1 MIKKSKS
8 KESFLHKEPAKG
20 ENTPQK
26 NLSSSCSSSPI
37 PSDSQSTTFS
47 TSKSNDSSFY
57 KEYLLSLGEIYL
69 SNLQLK
75 LATDIN
81 IKNINL
87 DDANNDKDKEM
98 QKKGEDFEINSEKD
112 YLGKKK
118 KIRFKSIKIVDSLKT
133 LKSDSKMKFNVYR
146 PYRNIIKKF
155 VTNNSDKIKYGLGD
169 GKWSF
174 DEHIKYI
181 EGIAMYG
188 KNWSN
193 ISKYVGTRTPI
204 QVRSHSQKFYHKLKA
219 IEDNEFNINFQNKN
233 IKNIFDMLYLIK
245 ERNKSNNN
253 EKEYII
259 NVLTSLTKNLNYK
272 FLTKTEQDKV
282 NDKNDD
288 FKKVNEKNVANNN
301 IEIIEDSEKK
311 IDDSKIKIDTDIND
325 KLIDSNIKEKEEK
338 KTDDNYNDKKEEEVY
353 NEYINTSGNQKFIF
367 DDGVL
372 ISKNELTFSD
382 IIYLDKK
389 KRNYMQMQNQNSLYS

>member
-1 MIKKSKS
+1 
-8 KESFLHKEPAKG
+8 
-20 ENTPQK
+20 
-26 NLSSSCSSSPI
+26 
-37 PSDSQSTTFS
+37 
-47 TSKSNDSSFY
+47 
-57 KEYLLSLGEIYL
+57 
-69 SNLQLK
+69 
-75 LATDIN
+75 
-81 IKNINL
+81 
-87 DDANNDKDKEM
+87 M

-118 KIRFKSIKIVDSLKT
+118 KIRFKSIKKVDSLKT

-204 QVRSHSQKFYHKLKA
+204 QVRSHSQKFYDKLKT
-219 IEDNEFNINFQNKN
+219 IINNEFDINFQNKN

-338 KTDDNYNDKKEEEVY
+338 KTDDNHNDKKEEEVY
-353 NEYINTSGNQKFIF
+353 NQFYKRQKGF
-367 DDGVL
+367 
-372 ISKNELTFSD
+372 
-382 IIYLDKK
+382 
-389 KRNYMQMQNQNSLYS
+389 R